1 MPVVCNPDSLNAML
15 LNCQPVMGGIKT
27 MYFFRKEWIDNVVKK
42 GGSGADKEALLDLF
56 KKETITPGTYFVP
69 VKREFKEDTAFGTSV
84 LDPAN
89 NTYTQTIG
97 CFYPEISAAINAA
110 IIELGG
116 ANSRIVVLAEHRVKN
131 LETGFTNENKWFLY
145 GLDNGLKLATHE
157 QNTGVA
163 RTDPYG
169 NNYTLVGQELE
180 PSIEVL
186 LTKGTNAVVT
196 ASQSTTVL
204 TVAAVT
210 SGSLVVGDVISG
222 TGITAG
228 TRIVSLG
235 TGAGGVGTY
244 NVSTSATAASTTV
257 TVTPFTAIP
266 PTDAGTYEFYK
277 DWIARLENSS
287 TF

>member
-1 MPVVCNPDSLNAML
+1 MAIVCNPDSLNPMI

-27 MYFFRKEWIDNVVKK
+27 MYFFRKEWIEDYIKK
-42 GGSGADKEALLDLF
+42 GGSGADKEALIDLF

-89 NTYTQTIG
+89 NVYTQTIG
-97 CFYPEISAAINAA
+97 CFYPEMSAAINAA

-145 GLDNGLKLATHE
+145 GLENGLKLATHE

-163 RTDPYG
+163 RTDAYG

-186 LTKGTNAVVT
+186 LTKGSNAVVT
-196 ASQSTTVL
+196 GSQALGVL
-204 TVAAVT
+204 TVTAVT

-222 TGITAG
+222 TGVTAG
-228 TRIVSLG
+228 TRITSLG
-235 TGAGGVGTY
+235 TGTGGVGTY
-244 NVSTSATAASTTV
+244 NVSTSATVTSTTITAV
-257 TVTPFTAIP
+257 PFTAIP
-266 PTDAGTYEFYK
+266 PSDAGAYETYK
-277 DWIARLENSS
+277 SWIERLEDSS